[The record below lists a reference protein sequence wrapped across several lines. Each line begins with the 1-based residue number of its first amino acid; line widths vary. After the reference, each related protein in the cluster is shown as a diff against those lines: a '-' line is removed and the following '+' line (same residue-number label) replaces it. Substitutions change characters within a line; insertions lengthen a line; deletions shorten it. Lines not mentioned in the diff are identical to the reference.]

1 MINMFK
7 KDLKDYVLE
16 ILKKNMEL
24 EKDQDYIFGN

>member
-1 MINMFK
+1 MFK